1 MNKKKVIQELTN
13 LLAKSSRHKIGSLVN
28 SDEIYAEKYAKD
40 SEILLKEAQKTALK
54 ENWNIYDKSIIKNKL
69 KRKLKAELEKKD
81 FLNEKK
87 FDMMEEEINK
97 KDDLVINLQCLEKE
111 TLVYIPEKA
120 EMMKH
125 DLEVKPISFFY
136 IKTQYNILYP
146 K

>member
-1 MNKKKVIQELTN
+1 MSKKKTIQELTN
-13 LLAKSSRHKIGSLVN
+13 LLAKSLRHKIGSLVN

-97 KDDLVINLQCLEKE
+97 
-111 TLVYIPEKA
+111 TLKLL
-120 EMMKH
+120 K
-125 DLEVKPISFFY
+125 L
-136 IKTQYNILYP
+136 L
-146 K
+146 